1 MVEAVVPVTTAVVG
15 VGGAVNVRAG
25 GALGVFVWNF
35 PRVVRGVY
43 TELVGRRRVT
53 LVEPRVCGR
62 CGRVMLLRAK
72 HVRYARV
79 VPQPRAE
86 LALILSCPACRAEGA
101 LLDGPDAHVALR
113 QGLTYLALT
122 PC

>member
-1 MVEAVVPVTTAVVG
+1 MP
-15 VGGAVNVRAG
+15 
-25 GALGVFVWNF
+25 
-35 PRVVRGVY
+35 
-43 TELVGRRRVT
+43 
-53 LVEPRVCGR
+53 
-62 CGRVMLLRAK
+62 LRAK

-79 VPQPRAE
+79 VPQQHAE

-122 PC
+122 QWGRQRVADAARLVDGAGAPHPLIRPPPPPPPPLRPLRPAPP

>member
-1 MVEAVVPVTTAVVG
+1 MP
-15 VGGAVNVRAG
+15 
-25 GALGVFVWNF
+25 
-35 PRVVRGVY
+35 
-43 TELVGRRRVT
+43 
-53 LVEPRVCGR
+53 
-62 CGRVMLLRAK
+62 LRAK

-79 VPQPRAE
+79 VPQQHAE

-122 PC
+122 QWGRQRVADAARLVAGPGGPAALIRDVARRELTLRSLRPDRRPALEIPVDGRAE

>member
-1 MVEAVVPVTTAVVG
+1 MP
-15 VGGAVNVRAG
+15 
-25 GALGVFVWNF
+25 
-35 PRVVRGVY
+35 
-43 TELVGRRRVT
+43 
-53 LVEPRVCGR
+53 
-62 CGRVMLLRAK
+62 LRAK

-79 VPQPRAE
+79 VPQQHAE

-122 PC
+122 QWGRQRVADAARLVAGAGGPHALIRDVARRELPLRGPGPERRLPPERARDERAQPHALPRHGQEAW